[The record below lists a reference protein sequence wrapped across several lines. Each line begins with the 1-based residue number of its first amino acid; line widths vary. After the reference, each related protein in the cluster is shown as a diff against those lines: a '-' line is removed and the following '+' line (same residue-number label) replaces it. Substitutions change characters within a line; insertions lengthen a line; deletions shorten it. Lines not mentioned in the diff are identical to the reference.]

1 MLRAAGYATGGDVKQ
16 DKQIIRSAVR
26 QHEVAQHGGKHSPLK
41 LARGGSVKKP
51 STTVNVIVAPGGA
64 SGDAQSLRGSMQR
77 GMHAAPMGAGAAPMM
92 PPMAPPPPA
101 PPPMN
106 LGGPPLGM
114 QPKPL
119 GMGAPGGPQFK
130 RGGKIPM
137 KPMAKGGGRR
147 AGGGGVGPDLSKV
160 TNEPVGGNLKR
171 WLRGEGPAPSA
182 TAPKARKNASASDRY
197 TVAEEGGISKSNEPL
212 GGYRGAKYDAM
223 EEGAMRSYRGT
234 LSPQDKGAAPVTG
247 ARRASPSEG
256 ALTGRGRTAA
266 SRSPGIEFGEG
277 ALTGSGR
284 AAPAVRSAPRP
295 APRVSRP
302 TAGEMEADRLTDKWN
317 TKDGIL
323 PGGIVPKDDV
333 LRRGGRVKK
342 GAK

>member
-1 MLRAAGYATGGDVKQ
+1 
-16 DKQIIRSAVR
+16 
-26 QHEVAQHGGKHSPLK
+26 
-41 LARGGSVKKP
+41 
-51 STTVNVIVAPGGA
+51 
-64 SGDAQSLRGSMQR
+64 
-77 GMHAAPMGAGAAPMM
+77 
-92 PPMAPPPPA
+92 
-101 PPPMN
+101 
-106 LGGPPLGM
+106 
-114 QPKPL
+114 
-119 GMGAPGGPQFK
+119 MGAPGGPQFK

-182 TAPKARKNASASDRY
+182 TAPKARNNASASDRF
-197 TVAEEGGISKSNEPL
+197 TVVDEGGISKTRGPV
-212 GGYRGAKYDAM
+212 GGYRGATYDAM
-223 EEGAMRSYRGT
+223 EE
-234 LSPQDKGAAPVTG
+234 GAAPVTG
-247 ARRASPSEG
+247 ARRASPGEG
-256 ALTGRGRTAA
+256 ALTGSGRTAA

-302 TAGEMEADRLTDKWN
+302 TAGEMEADRLMDKWN
-317 TKDGIL
+317 TKDGVL

>member
-1 MLRAAGYATGGDVKQ
+1 MTKCPTPAQRAHSMLRASGYATGGDVKQ
-16 DKQIIRSAVR
+16 DKAMVRSAVR
-26 QHEVAQHGGKHSPLK
+26 QHEAALHGGKSAPLK

-64 SGDAQSLRGSMQR
+64 SNDAQSLRGSMQR
-77 GMHAAPMGAGAAPMM
+77 GMHAAPMGAGASPMA

-137 KPMAKGGGRR
+137 KTMAKGGGRR
-147 AGGGGVGPDLSKV
+147 AGGGGVSPDLSKV

-171 WLRGEGPAPSA
+171 WLRGEGPAP
-182 TAPKARKNASASDRY
+182 
-197 TVAEEGGISKSNEPL
+197 
-212 GGYRGAKYDAM
+212 
-223 EEGAMRSYRGT
+223 
-234 LSPQDKGAAPVTG
+234 VTG
-247 ARRASPSEG
+247 ARRASPGEG
-256 ALTGRGRTAA
+256 ALTGSGRTAA

-302 TAGEMEADRLTDKWN
+302 TAGEMEADRLMDYWN
-317 TKDGIL
+317 TKDGVR

>member
-1 MLRAAGYATGGDVKQ
+1 MLRASGYATGGDVKQ
-16 DKQIIRSAVR
+16 DKQMIRSAVR
-26 QHEVAQHGGKHSPLK
+26 QHESAQHGGKHSPLK

-51 STTVNVIVAPGGA
+51 STTVNVIVASGGA
-64 SGDAQSLRGSMQR
+64 SNDAQSLRGSMQR
-77 GMHAAPMGAGAAPMM
+77 GMHAPPMGAGASPMT
-92 PPMAPPPPA
+92 PPMAPPPAA

-137 KPMAKGGGRR
+137 KPMAKGAGRR
-147 AGGGGVGPDLSKV
+147 AGGGGIGPDLSKV
-160 TNEPVGGNLKR
+160 TNEPVGGNVKR
-171 WLRGEGPAPSA
+171 WWRGEGPAPSA
-182 TAPKARKNASASDRY
+182 TAPKARKSAAASDRY
-197 TVAEEGGISKSNEPL
+197 TVVDEGGISKSRGPL

-223 EEGAMRSYRGT
+223 EEGA
-234 LSPQDKGAAPVTG
+234 APITG
-247 ARRASPSEG
+247 ARRASPGEG
-256 ALTGRGRTAA
+256 ALTGGGRAA
-266 SRSPGIEFGEG
+266 SASRAPGIDFGEG

-284 AAPAVRSAPRP
+284 ASPVARPAPRP

-302 TAGEMEADRLTDKWN
+302 TAGEIEADRLMDYWN
-317 TKDGIL
+317 TKDGVR

-333 LRRGGRVKK
+333 LKRGGRVKK

>member
-1 MLRAAGYATGGDVKQ
+1 MSKFPTPAQRAHSMLRASGYATGGDVKQ
-16 DKQIIRSAVR
+16 DKAMVRSAVR
-26 QHEVAQHGGKHSPLK
+26 QHEAALHGGKSAPLK

-51 STTVNVIVAPGGA
+51 STTVNVIVASGGA
-64 SGDAQSLRGSMQR
+64 SNDAQSLRGSMQR
-77 GMHAAPMGAGAAPMM
+77 GMHAPPMGAGASPMT

-160 TNEPVGGNLKR
+160 TNEPVGSALKR

-197 TVAEEGGISKSNEPL
+197 TVADEGGISKTRGPV

-223 EEGAMRSYRGT
+223 EEGA
-234 LSPQDKGAAPVTG
+234 APITG

-256 ALTGRGRTAA
+256 ALTGSGRTAA
-266 SRSPGIEFGEG
+266 SRSPGEG
-277 ALTGSGR
+277 ALTGSGP

-302 TAGEMEADRLTDKWN
+302 TAGEMEADRLMDYWN
-317 TKDGIL
+317 TKDGVR

>member
-1 MLRAAGYATGGDVKQ
+1 MSKFPTPAQRAHSMLRASGYATGGDVKQ
-16 DKQIIRSAVR
+16 DKAMVRSAVR
-26 QHEVAQHGGKHSPLK
+26 QHEAALHGGKSAPLK

-51 STTVNVIVAPGGA
+51 STTVNVIVASGGA
-64 SGDAQSLRGSMQR
+64 SNDAQSLRGSMQR
-77 GMHAAPMGAGAAPMM
+77 GMHAPPMGAGASPMT

-147 AGGGGVGPDLSKV
+147 AGGGGIGPDLSKV
-160 TNEPVGGNLKR
+160 TNEPVGRNLMR

-197 TVAEEGGISKSNEPL
+197 TVADEGGISKTRGPV

-223 EEGAMRSYRGT
+223 EEGA
-234 LSPQDKGAAPVTG
+234 APITG

-256 ALTGRGRTAA
+256 ALTGSGRTAA
-266 SRSPGIEFGEG
+266 SRSPGEG
-277 ALTGSGR
+277 ALTGSGP

-302 TAGEMEADRLTDKWN
+302 TAGEMEADRLMDYWN
-317 TKDGIL
+317 TKDGVR

>member
-1 MLRAAGYATGGDVKQ
+1 
-16 DKQIIRSAVR
+16 
-26 QHEVAQHGGKHSPLK
+26 
-41 LARGGSVKKP
+41 
-51 STTVNVIVAPGGA
+51 
-64 SGDAQSLRGSMQR
+64 
-77 GMHAAPMGAGAAPMM
+77 
-92 PPMAPPPPA
+92 
-101 PPPMN
+101 
-106 LGGPPLGM
+106 M

-130 RGGKIPM
+130 RGGKVPMKTVAKGGRAKGGGINNDMKKFQDHETDFTGRLPPPRGLAPYSGQDRAMEKGPPTGRESGRVIKPGRTAERDEDFKRGGKIPM
-137 KPMAKGGGRR
+137 KTMAKGGGRR

-182 TAPKARKNASASDRY
+182 TARKARKNASASDRY
-197 TVAEEGGISKSNEPL
+197 TVVEEGGISKTRSPV
-212 GGYRGAKYDAM
+212 GGYRGAVYDAM
-223 EEGAMRSYRGT
+223 EE
-234 LSPQDKGAAPVTG
+234 GAAPVTG
-247 ARRASPSEG
+247 ARRASPGEG
-256 ALTGRGRTAA
+256 ALTGSGRTAA
-266 SRSPGIEFGEG
+266 SRSPGEG

-302 TAGEMEADRLTDKWN
+302 TAGEMEADRLMDKWN
-317 TKDGIL
+317 TKDGVL

>member
-1 MLRAAGYATGGDVKQ
+1 MTKCPTPAQRAHSMLRASGYATGGDVKQ
-16 DKQIIRSAVR
+16 DKAMVRSAVR
-26 QHEVAQHGGKHSPLK
+26 QHEAALHGGKSAPLK

-64 SGDAQSLRGSMQR
+64 SNDAQSLRGSMQR
-77 GMHAAPMGAGAAPMM
+77 GMHAAPMGAGASPMM

-137 KPMAKGGGRR
+137 KTMAKGGGRR
-147 AGGGGVGPDLSKV
+147 AGGGGVSPDLSKV

-171 WLRGEGPAPSA
+171 WLRGEGPAP
-182 TAPKARKNASASDRY
+182 
-197 TVAEEGGISKSNEPL
+197 
-212 GGYRGAKYDAM
+212 
-223 EEGAMRSYRGT
+223 
-234 LSPQDKGAAPVTG
+234 VTG
-247 ARRASPSEG
+247 ARRASPGEG
-256 ALTGRGRTAA
+256 ALTGSGRTAA

-302 TAGEMEADRLTDKWN
+302 TAGEMEADRLMDYWN
-317 TKDGIL
+317 TKDGVR